1 MVPEISKQ
9 WNLLAI
15 KLSRIQLIIQ
25 QVIFKKKLNT
35 TGYYIIYTDK
45 KEIHVEKCMSRLLAG
60 KES

>member
-45 KEIHVEKCMSRLLAG
+45 EIHVEKCTSRLLAG